1 MDGGLRF
8 RGFRFLAALGLST
21 LGVCSRVGMLP
32 GDLERY
38 LLQVQGLLGLR
49 VQGISTKHSGA
60 EKAQLQQLSSHGNPK
75 PRAIPNP
82 KSK

>member
-38 LLQVQGLLGLR
+38 LLQVQGLFGLEGPRDQHQTLG
-49 VQGISTKHSGA
+49 GGKGA
-60 EKAQLQQLSSHGNPK
+60 IATTLLTRK
-75 PRAIPNP
+75 P
-82 KSK
+82 